1 MSIENFK
8 SQLDDYYISR
18 FKKEIKDTGLN
29 RLNSNSEYPLN
40 NIIAK
45 VIKEFLAKEGFNAL
59 DLYRIYR
66 ENSIIVFEYNYSSG
80 VGEYI
85 RVYLDKNLFINEIEI
100 VTRDKSN
107 TNEER
112 RIGTFLKAWNTETF
126 LATDYIHLNMEYT
139 LDIGKKTIGAKI
151 LKHEDNTIFNLY
163 HDNSV
168 YHYITEDKDIGD
180 SIGIII
186 SFSIVKG
193 KKEKEEVI

>member
-8 SQLDDYYISR
+8 AQLDDYYISR
-18 FKKEIKDTGLN
+18 FKEEIKDT
-29 RLNSNSEYPLN
+29 RLNSTREYPLK
-40 NIIAK
+40 NIITE
-45 VIKEFLAKEGFNAL
+45 VIKEFVNKEIGNVL
-59 DLYRIYR
+59 YLYRVYI
-66 ENSIIVFEYNYSSG
+66 EDSIIIFEYNYTDYEG
-80 VGEYI
+80 DYI

-100 VTRDKSN
+100 VSRDKSN
-107 TNEER
+107 TSEER
-112 RIGTFLKAWNTETF
+112 RIGAFLKAWNTETF
-126 LATDYIHLNMEYT
+126 LATDYIHLNIEYT
-139 LDIGKKTIGAKI
+139 LDIGRKTIGAKI

-193 KKEKEEVI
+193 KKEKEE

>member
-8 SQLDDYYISR
+8 AQLDDYYISR
-18 FKKEIKDTGLN
+18 FKEEIKDT
-29 RLNSNSEYPLN
+29 RLNSNREYPLK
-40 NIIAK
+40 NIISE
-45 VIKEFLAKEGFNAL
+45 VIKEFLTKEGFNVL
-59 DLYRIYR
+59 DLYRVYR
-66 ENSIIVFEYNYSSG
+66 EDSIIVFEYNYSDY
-80 VGEYI
+80 VRDYI

-100 VTRDKSN
+100 VAKDKSN
-107 TNEER
+107 ANEEK

-126 LATDYIHLNMEYT
+126 LATDYIHLNIEYT
-139 LDIGKKTIGAKI
+139 LDIGRKTIGAKI

-193 KKEKEEVI
+193 KKEKEE

>member
-8 SQLDDYYISR
+8 AQLDDYYISR
-18 FKKEIKDTGLN
+18 FKEEIKDS
-29 RLNSNSEYPLN
+29 RLNSTREYPLK
-40 NIIAK
+40 NIITE
-45 VIKEFLAKEGFNAL
+45 VIKEFVNKEIGNVL
-59 DLYRIYR
+59 YLYRVYI
-66 ENSIIVFEYNYSSG
+66 EDSIILFEYNYTDYEG
-80 VGEYI
+80 DYI

-100 VTRDKSN
+100 VARDKSN

-112 RIGTFLKAWNTETF
+112 RIGAFLKAWNTETF
-126 LATDYIHLNMEYT
+126 LATDYIHLNIEYT
-139 LDIGKKTIGAKI
+139 LDIGRKTIGAKI

-180 SIGIII
+180 NIGIII

-193 KKEKEEVI
+193 KKEKEE

>member
-8 SQLDDYYISR
+8 AQLDDYYISR
-18 FKKEIKDTGLN
+18 FKEEIKDT
-29 RLNSNSEYPLN
+29 RLNSTREYPLK
-40 NIIAK
+40 NIITE
-45 VIKEFLAKEGFNAL
+45 VIKEFVNKEIGNVL
-59 DLYRIYR
+59 YLYRVYI
-66 ENSIIVFEYNYSSG
+66 EDSIIIFEYNYTDYEG
-80 VGEYI
+80 DYI
-85 RVYLDKNLFINEIEI
+85 RVYLDKNLFINEMEI
-100 VTRDKSN
+100 VSRDKSN

-112 RIGTFLKAWNTETF
+112 RIGAFLKAWNTETF
-126 LATDYIHLNMEYT
+126 LATDYIHLNIEYT
-139 LDIGKKTIGAKI
+139 LDTGRKTIGAKV

-193 KKEKEEVI
+193 KKEKEE